1 MKKNV
6 MLLVASLMSLVA
18 CKAETPDATTACVPG
33 RQVECPCDGE
43 PVGVKRCGDDGHYDA
58 CQCPTS
64 GEGGAG
70 GTTSTSSGGSGG
82 GTVTGGAGGG
92 TGGAPSCDDGN
103 PCTIDTIDDTVCSHA
118 PATHDVACGMSQD
131 SGFCQP
137 ITGECCIG
145 NDVSCCKGCVYDDA
159 DFGDVC
165 AAVCPN
171 GAACNPLDGRCML
184 AP

>member
-1 MKKNV
+1 MKTLV
-6 MLLVASLMSLVA
+6 IFGALASVLVAGCNV
-18 CKAETPDATTACVPG
+18 PIGTTDECVPG

-64 GEGGAG
+64 GEG

-103 PCTIDTIDDTVCSHA
+103 PCTIDTVDDKVCSHA

-171 GAACNPLDGRCML
+171 GAACNPLDGRCTL